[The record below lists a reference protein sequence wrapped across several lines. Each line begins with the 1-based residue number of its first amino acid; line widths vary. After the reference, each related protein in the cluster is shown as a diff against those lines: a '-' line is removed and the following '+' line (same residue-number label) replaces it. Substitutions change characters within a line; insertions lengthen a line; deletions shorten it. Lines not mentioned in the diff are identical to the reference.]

1 MVDFMMNLF
10 ADQEE
15 VKHFVPEQEVQA
27 VKPEAAKPIKRDTSG
42 AKADYESDL
51 GQFSEW
57 LD

>member
-1 MVDFMMNLF
+1 MMNLF